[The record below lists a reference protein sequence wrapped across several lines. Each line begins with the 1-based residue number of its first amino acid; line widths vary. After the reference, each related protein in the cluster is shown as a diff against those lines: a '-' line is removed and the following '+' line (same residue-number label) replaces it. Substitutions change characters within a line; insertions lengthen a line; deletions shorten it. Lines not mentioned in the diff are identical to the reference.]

1 MIVPENVPQDI
12 NAEVFLGFFP
22 QGTFRVKFCG
32 LHKRNAY
39 NDILE
44 IEKEQEKFLLHL
56 GRNSLYNS
64 LPEFLFH
71 SIDRFDNIPEK
82 EKKQRF
88 SEEYAK
94 QEKEKEQ
101 AYKFFSPIDT
111 LLFQLRLEVRERL
124 NKYVESNTVIQDILL
139 DKLTAEQRENR
150 FIKRTTPY
158 ISSCKTIRGN
168 RTLIT
173 LLLRKVLAEEGL
185 KINVKS
191 KQTEFTDEESRYGN
205 SEGCE
210 IGDVYV
216 GNTYSESVITYS
228 ISYWSDE
235 DCNEDFLPLVNDLE
249 VFRQFV
255 QDYFVSVDSILV
267 FDVSKDTS
275 PLRISDT
282 TLYNYLNY
290 NTNVLCLYNTFF
302 HLITEFWF
310 FFLHLV

>member
-191 KQTEFTDEESRYGN
+191 KQTEFTDEEPRYGN

-255 QDYFVSVDSILV
+255 QDYFISVDSILV

-290 NTNVLCLYNTFF
+290 NTK
-302 HLITEFWF
+302 I
-310 FFLHLV
+310 

>member
-1 MIVPENVPQDI
+1 MQNISDYNKIVVPENVPQDI
-12 NAEVFLGFFP
+12 DAEVLLCFFP
-22 QGTFRVKFCG
+22 QDAFRVKFCG

-39 NDILE
+39 NDIFE
-44 IEKEQEKFLLHL
+44 IEKELDKFLLHL

-71 SIDRFDNIPEK
+71 SIDRFDNIPERD
-82 EKKQRF
+82 KKLRF

-139 DKLTAEQRENR
+139 DKLTAEQRKNR
-150 FIKRTTPY
+150 FIKRMTPY

-168 RTLIT
+168 RTLVT
-173 LLLRKVLAEEGL
+173 LLLRKVLSEEGL

-191 KQTEFTDEESRYGN
+191 KQTEFTDEEPRYGN

-235 DCNEDFLPLVNDLE
+235 DCDEDFLLFVNDLD

-255 QDYFVSVDSILV
+255 QDYFISVDSVLV
-267 FDVSKDTS
+267 FDISKNSS

-290 NTNVLCLYNTFF
+290 NTN
-302 HLITEFWF
+302 I
-310 FFLHLV
+310 

>member
-1 MIVPENVPQDI
+1 MIVPENVTQDI

-191 KQTEFTDEESRYGN
+191 KQTEFTDEEPRYGN

-255 QDYFVSVDSILV
+255 QDYFISVDSILV

-290 NTNVLCLYNTFF
+290 NTN
-302 HLITEFWF
+302 I
-310 FFLHLV
+310 

>member
-150 FIKRTTPY
+150 FVKRTTPY

-191 KQTEFTDEESRYGN
+191 KQTEFTDEEPRYGN

-255 QDYFVSVDSILV
+255 QDYFISVDSILV

-290 NTNVLCLYNTFF
+290 NTN
-302 HLITEFWF
+302 I
-310 FFLHLV
+310 

>member
-111 LLFQLRLEVRERL
+111 LLFQLRFEVRERL

-191 KQTEFTDEESRYGN
+191 KQTEFTDEEPRYGN

-216 GNTYSESVITYS
+216 GNTYSESVLTYS

-255 QDYFVSVDSILV
+255 QDYFISVDSILV

-290 NTNVLCLYNTFF
+290 NTN
-302 HLITEFWF
+302 I
-310 FFLHLV
+310 

>member
-1 MIVPENVPQDI
+1 MQNISDYNKMVVPENVPQDI
-12 NAEVFLGFFP
+12 NVEVLLGFFP
-22 QGTFRVKFCG
+22 QDTFRVKFCG

-44 IEKEQEKFLLHL
+44 IEKEQEKFLLYL

-71 SIDRFDNIPEK
+71 SIDRFDNIPER

-124 NKYVESNTVIQDILL
+124 NKYVESNSVIHDILL
-139 DKLTAEQRENR
+139 DKLTAEQRGNR
-150 FIKRTTPY
+150 FIKRTIPY

-191 KQTEFTDEESRYGN
+191 KQTESTDEKPRYGN
-205 SEGCE
+205 TEGCK

-235 DCNEDFLPLVNDLE
+235 DCDEDFLPFVNDLE

-255 QDYFVSVDSILV
+255 QDYFISVDSILV

-275 PLRISDT
+275 PLRVSDT

-290 NTNVLCLYNTFF
+290 NTN
-302 HLITEFWF
+302 I
-310 FFLHLV
+310 

>member
-1 MIVPENVPQDI
+1 MVVPENVPQDI

-71 SIDRFDNIPEK
+71 SIDRFDNIPER

-124 NKYVESNTVIQDILL
+124 NKYVESNSVIHDILL
-139 DKLTAEQRENR
+139 DKLTAEQRGNR
-150 FIKRTTPY
+150 FIKRTIPY

-191 KQTEFTDEESRYGN
+191 KQTEFTDEKPRYGN
-205 SEGCE
+205 TEGCE

-235 DCNEDFLPLVNDLE
+235 DCDEDFLPFVNDLE

-255 QDYFVSVDSILV
+255 QDYFISVDSILV

-290 NTNVLCLYNTFF
+290 NTN
-302 HLITEFWF
+302 I
-310 FFLHLV
+310 

>member
-191 KQTEFTDEESRYGN
+191 KQTEFTDEEPRYGN

-228 ISYWSDE
+228 ISYRSDE

-255 QDYFVSVDSILV
+255 QDYFISVDSILV

-290 NTNVLCLYNTFF
+290 NTN
-302 HLITEFWF
+302 I
-310 FFLHLV
+310 

>member
-191 KQTEFTDEESRYGN
+191 KQTEFTDEEPRYGN

-216 GNTYSESVITYS
+216 GTTYSESVITYS

-255 QDYFVSVDSILV
+255 QDYFISVDSILV

-290 NTNVLCLYNTFF
+290 NTN
-302 HLITEFWF
+302 I
-310 FFLHLV
+310 

>member
-101 AYKFFSPIDT
+101 AYKFFSPIDI

-191 KQTEFTDEESRYGN
+191 KQTEFTDEEPRYGN

-235 DCNEDFLPLVNDLE
+235 DCNEVFLPLVNDLE

-255 QDYFVSVDSILV
+255 QDYFISVDSILV

-290 NTNVLCLYNTFF
+290 NTN
-302 HLITEFWF
+302 I
-310 FFLHLV
+310 

>member
-12 NAEVFLGFFP
+12 NAEVLLGFFP
-22 QGTFRVKFCG
+22 QDTFRVKFCG

-191 KQTEFTDEESRYGN
+191 KQTEFTDEEPRYGN

-255 QDYFVSVDSILV
+255 QDYFISVDSILV

-290 NTNVLCLYNTFF
+290 NTN
-302 HLITEFWF
+302 I
-310 FFLHLV
+310 

>member
-191 KQTEFTDEESRYGN
+191 KQTEFTDEEPRYGN

-235 DCNEDFLPLVNDLE
+235 DCNEDFLPLINDLE

-255 QDYFVSVDSILV
+255 QDYFISVDSILV

-290 NTNVLCLYNTFF
+290 NTN
-302 HLITEFWF
+302 I
-310 FFLHLV
+310 

>member
-1 MIVPENVPQDI
+1 MQNISDYNKMIVPENVPQDI

-191 KQTEFTDEESRYGN
+191 KQTEFTDEEPRYGN

-255 QDYFVSVDSILV
+255 QDYFISVDSILV

-290 NTNVLCLYNTFF
+290 NTN
-302 HLITEFWF
+302 I
-310 FFLHLV
+310 

>member
-158 ISSCKTIRGN
+158 ISYCKTIRGN

-191 KQTEFTDEESRYGN
+191 KQTEFTDEEPRYGN

-255 QDYFVSVDSILV
+255 QDYFISVDSILV

-290 NTNVLCLYNTFF
+290 NTN
-302 HLITEFWF
+302 I
-310 FFLHLV
+310 

>member
-150 FIKRTTPY
+150 FIKRSTPY

-191 KQTEFTDEESRYGN
+191 KQTEFTDEEPRYGN

-255 QDYFVSVDSILV
+255 QDYFISVDSILV

-290 NTNVLCLYNTFF
+290 NTN
-302 HLITEFWF
+302 I
-310 FFLHLV
+310 

>member
-1 MIVPENVPQDI
+1 MVVPENVPQDI
-12 NAEVFLGFFP
+12 NAEVLLGFFP
-22 QGTFRVKFCG
+22 QNAFRVKFCG

-71 SIDRFDNIPEK
+71 SIDRFDNIPER

-139 DKLTAEQRENR
+139 DKLTAEQRKNR

-191 KQTEFTDEESRYGN
+191 KQTEFTNEEPRYGN

-235 DCNEDFLPLVNDLE
+235 DCDEDFLPFVNDLE

-255 QDYFVSVDSILV
+255 QDYFISVDSILV

-290 NTNVLCLYNTFF
+290 NTN
-302 HLITEFWF
+302 I
-310 FFLHLV
+310 

>member
-1 MIVPENVPQDI
+1 MQNISDYNKVIVPENVPQDI

-139 DKLTAEQRENR
+139 DKLAAEQRENR

-191 KQTEFTDEESRYGN
+191 KQTEFTDEEPRYGN

-255 QDYFVSVDSILV
+255 QDYFISVDSILV

-290 NTNVLCLYNTFF
+290 NTN
-302 HLITEFWF
+302 I
-310 FFLHLV
+310 

>member
-1 MIVPENVPQDI
+1 MVVPENVPQDI
-12 NAEVFLGFFP
+12 NVEVLLGFFP
-22 QGTFRVKFCG
+22 QDTFRVKFCG

-44 IEKEQEKFLLHL
+44 IEKEQEKFLLYL

-71 SIDRFDNIPEK
+71 SIDRFDNIPER

-124 NKYVESNTVIQDILL
+124 NKYVESNSVIHDILL

-150 FIKRTTPY
+150 FIKRTIPY

-191 KQTEFTDEESRYGN
+191 KQTESTDEKPRYGN
-205 SEGCE
+205 TEGCK

-235 DCNEDFLPLVNDLE
+235 DCDEDFLPFVNDLE

-255 QDYFVSVDSILV
+255 QDYFISVDSILV

-275 PLRISDT
+275 PLRVSDT

-290 NTNVLCLYNTFF
+290 NTN
-302 HLITEFWF
+302 I
-310 FFLHLV
+310 

>member
-32 LHKRNAY
+32 LHKRSAY

-71 SIDRFDNIPEK
+71 SIDRFDNSPEK

-101 AYKFFSPIDT
+101 AYKFFSPTDT

-191 KQTEFTDEESRYGN
+191 KQTEFTDEEPRYGN

-255 QDYFVSVDSILV
+255 QDYFISVDSILV
-267 FDVSKDTS
+267 SDVSKDTS

-290 NTNVLCLYNTFF
+290 NTN
-302 HLITEFWF
+302 I
-310 FFLHLV
+310 

>member
-1 MIVPENVPQDI
+1 MVVPENIPQDI
-12 NAEVFLGFFP
+12 NAEVLLGFFP
-22 QGTFRVKFCG
+22 QDTFRVKFCG

-71 SIDRFDNIPEK
+71 SIDRFDNIPER

-124 NKYVESNTVIQDILL
+124 NKYVESNTLIQDILL

-191 KQTEFTDEESRYGN
+191 KQTEFTDEEPRYGN

-216 GNTYSESVITYS
+216 GNTFSESVITYS

-235 DCNEDFLPLVNDLE
+235 DCDEDFLTFVNDLE
-249 VFRQFV
+249 VFRKFV
-255 QDYFVSVDSILV
+255 QDYFISVDSILV

-290 NTNVLCLYNTFF
+290 NTN
-302 HLITEFWF
+302 I
-310 FFLHLV
+310 

>member
-191 KQTEFTDEESRYGN
+191 KQTEFTDEEPRYGN

-216 GNTYSESVITYS
+216 GNIYSESVITYS

-255 QDYFVSVDSILV
+255 QDYFISVDSILV

-290 NTNVLCLYNTFF
+290 NTN
-302 HLITEFWF
+302 I
-310 FFLHLV
+310 

>member
-191 KQTEFTDEESRYGN
+191 KQTEFTDEEPRYGN

-249 VFRQFV
+249 VFRQFA
-255 QDYFVSVDSILV
+255 QDYFISVDSILV

-290 NTNVLCLYNTFF
+290 NTN
-302 HLITEFWF
+302 I
-310 FFLHLV
+310 

>member
-1 MIVPENVPQDI
+1 MQDILDYNNIVVPEYVPQDI
-12 NAEVFLGFFP
+12 NAEVFWGFFP
-22 QGTFRVKFCG
+22 KDTFRVKFCG

-44 IEKEQEKFLLHL
+44 IEKEQVKFLLHL

-64 LPEFLFH
+64 LPEYLFH
-71 SIDRFDNIPEK
+71 SIDRFDNIPER

-94 QEKEKEQ
+94 QEREKEQ

-111 LLFQLRLEVRERL
+111 LLFQLRLEIRERL
-124 NKYVESNTVIQDILL
+124 DKYVESNTVIQNILL
-139 DKLTAEQRENR
+139 DKLTKEQKENR
-150 FIKRTTPY
+150 FIKRTIPY
-158 ISSCKTIRGN
+158 ILSCKTIRGN

-173 LLLRKVLAEEGL
+173 LLLRKGLADEGI
-185 KINVKS
+185 KINVES
-191 KQTEFTDEESRYGN
+191 KQTEFTDEEPRYGN
-205 SEGCE
+205 SEGCK

-216 GNTYSESVITYS
+216 GNTYPESVITYS

-235 DCNEDFLPLVNDLE
+235 ECNEKFHIVINDLE
-249 VFRQFV
+249 AFRQFV
-255 QDYFVSVDSILV
+255 QDYFISVDSVLV
-267 FDVSKDTS
+267 FDVSKDSS

-290 NTNVLCLYNTFF
+290 NTN
-302 HLITEFWF
+302 I
-310 FFLHLV
+310 

>member
-191 KQTEFTDEESRYGN
+191 KQTEFTDEEPRYGN

-235 DCNEDFLPLVNDLE
+235 DYNEDFLPLVNDLE

-255 QDYFVSVDSILV
+255 QDYFISVDSILV

-290 NTNVLCLYNTFF
+290 NTN
-302 HLITEFWF
+302 I
-310 FFLHLV
+310 

>member
-139 DKLTAEQRENR
+139 DKLTAEQRKNR

-191 KQTEFTDEESRYGN
+191 KQTEFTNEEPRYGN

-235 DCNEDFLPLVNDLE
+235 DCDEDFLPFVNDLE

-255 QDYFVSVDSILV
+255 QDYFISVDSILV

-290 NTNVLCLYNTFF
+290 NTN
-302 HLITEFWF
+302 I
-310 FFLHLV
+310 

>member
-71 SIDRFDNIPEK
+71 SIDRFDTIPEK

-290 NTNVLCLYNTFF
+290 NTN
-302 HLITEFWF
+302 I
-310 FFLHLV
+310 

>member
-191 KQTEFTDEESRYGN
+191 KQTEFTDEEPRYGN

-216 GNTYSESVITYS
+216 GNTFSESVITYS

-235 DCNEDFLPLVNDLE
+235 DCDEDFLPFVNDLE

-255 QDYFVSVDSILV
+255 QDYFISVDSILV

-290 NTNVLCLYNTFF
+290 NTN
-302 HLITEFWF
+302 I
-310 FFLHLV
+310 

>member
-1 MIVPENVPQDI
+1 MVVPENIPQDI
-12 NAEVFLGFFP
+12 NAEVLLGFFP
-22 QGTFRVKFCG
+22 QDSFRVKFCG

-71 SIDRFDNIPEK
+71 SIDRFDNIPER

-124 NKYVESNTVIQDILL
+124 NKYVESNTVIHDILL

-150 FIKRTTPY
+150 FVKRTTPY

-191 KQTEFTDEESRYGN
+191 KQTEFTDEEPRYGN

-216 GNTYSESVITYS
+216 GNTFSESVITYS

-235 DCNEDFLPLVNDLE
+235 DCDEDFLPFVNDLE

-255 QDYFVSVDSILV
+255 QDYFISVDSILV

-290 NTNVLCLYNTFF
+290 NTN
-302 HLITEFWF
+302 I
-310 FFLHLV
+310 

>member
-191 KQTEFTDEESRYGN
+191 KQTEFTDEEPRYGN

-255 QDYFVSVDSILV
+255 QDYFISVDSILV

-275 PLRISDT
+275 SLRISDT

-290 NTNVLCLYNTFF
+290 NTN
-302 HLITEFWF
+302 I
-310 FFLHLV
+310 

>member
-1 MIVPENVPQDI
+1 MQDILDYNNIVVPEYVPQDI
-12 NAEVFLGFFP
+12 NAEVFWGFFP
-22 QGTFRVKFCG
+22 KDTFRVKFCG

-44 IEKEQEKFLLHL
+44 IEKEQVKFLLHL

-64 LPEFLFH
+64 LPEYLFH
-71 SIDRFDNIPEK
+71 SIDRFDNIPER

-94 QEKEKEQ
+94 QEREKEQ

-111 LLFQLRLEVRERL
+111 LLFQLRLEIRERL
-124 NKYVESNTVIQDILL
+124 DKYVESNTVIQNILL
-139 DKLTAEQRENR
+139 DKLTKEQKENR
-150 FIKRTTPY
+150 FIKRTIPY
-158 ISSCKTIRGN
+158 ILSCKTIRGN

-173 LLLRKVLAEEGL
+173 LLLRKVLADEGI
-185 KINVKS
+185 KINVES
-191 KQTEFTDEESRYGN
+191 KQTEFTDDEPRYGN
-205 SEGCE
+205 SEGCK

-216 GNTYSESVITYS
+216 GNTYPESVITYS

-235 DCNEDFLPLVNDLE
+235 ECNEKFHIVINDLE
-249 VFRQFV
+249 AFRQFV
-255 QDYFVSVDSILV
+255 QDYFISVDSVLV
-267 FDVSKDTS
+267 FDVSKDSS

-290 NTNVLCLYNTFF
+290 NTN
-302 HLITEFWF
+302 I
-310 FFLHLV
+310 

>member
-191 KQTEFTDEESRYGN
+191 KQTEFTDEEPRYGN

-255 QDYFVSVDSILV
+255 QDYFISVDSILV
-267 FDVSKDTS
+267 FDISKDTS

-290 NTNVLCLYNTFF
+290 NTN
-302 HLITEFWF
+302 I
-310 FFLHLV
+310 

>member
-1 MIVPENVPQDI
+1 MVVPENIPQDI
-12 NAEVFLGFFP
+12 NVEVFLVFFP
-22 QGTFRVKFCG
+22 QDTFRVKFCG

-71 SIDRFDNIPEK
+71 SIDRFDNIPNIPER

-124 NKYVESNTVIQDILL
+124 NKYVESNTVIHDILL

-191 KQTEFTDEESRYGN
+191 KQTEFTDEEPRYGN

-216 GNTYSESVITYS
+216 GNTFSESVITYS
-228 ISYWSDE
+228 ILYWSDE
-235 DCNEDFLPLVNDLE
+235 DCDEDFLPFVNDLE

-255 QDYFVSVDSILV
+255 QDYFISVDSILV

-290 NTNVLCLYNTFF
+290 NTN
-302 HLITEFWF
+302 I
-310 FFLHLV
+310 